1 MSVRSTVLAASVLA
15 LALVFSSGA
24 SAKKPPPP
32 PPPPPPPSEEA
43 PTAPTS
49 LRLTV
54 NGPYSITLAWDASKT
69 SSNDWWYCI
78 QRDGLGCIRVD
89 PPQTTFTFSRL
100 WPGTTFNY
108 SVVALTS
115 TGKRSASSNT
125 VTYTTPPD
133 TTAPSAPELSSTGV
147 WPVRV
152 AVAWTRSVDDV
163 GLQVWYTLLVN
174 GVDYGANQI
183 GFESAL
189 VLDRTPST
197 TYHLQVTVRD
207 YFGNTNASNVVTV
220 TTPAVTDHTPPTT
233 PTNLRFGPNTAS
245 PELWLDWDP
254 STDDTDP
261 QSLILYD
268 VYINGVPEHA
278 LIGGTDT
285 IVYCRVTGENRLTM
299 QAVDSSGN
307 KSGHSNEIAFIC

>member
-1 MSVRSTVLAASVLA
+1 MSVRSTVLAASVLGLA
-15 LALVFSSGA
+15 LAFSSGA

-43 PTAPTS
+43 PTAPTN

-54 NGPYSITLAWDASKT
+54 NGPYSITLAWDAAKT
-69 SSNDWWYCI
+69 SSSTWWYCI

-100 WPGTTFNY
+100 WPGTTFSY

-125 VTYTTPPD
+125 VTYTTAAD
-133 TTAPSAPELSSTGV
+133 TTAPSAPELSLTGV

-152 AVAWTRSVDDV
+152 AVAWTRSVDDT
-163 GLQVWYTLLVN
+163 GGQVWYTLLVN

-189 VLDRTPST
+189 VLDRSPST
-197 TYHLQVTVRD
+197 TYQLQVTVRD
-207 YFGNTNASNVVTV
+207 SFGNTNQSNVVTV

-233 PTNLRFGPNTAS
+233 PTNLSFSPNTSS
-245 PELWLDWDP
+245 PELWLDWGP

-261 QSLILYD
+261 LSLILYD

-278 LIGGTDT
+278 SIGGTDT
-285 IVYCRVTGENRLTM
+285 IVYCRDTGENRLTM

-307 KSGHSNEIAFIC
+307 KSGHSNEVVFVC

>member
-15 LALVFSSGA
+15 LAFVFSSGA

-32 PPPPPPPSEEA
+32 PPSDQA
-43 PTAPTS
+43 PTAPTN

-54 NGPYSITLAWDASKT
+54 NGPYSITLGWDASKT
-69 SSNDWWYCI
+69 SSSNWWYCV
-78 QRDGLGCIRVD
+78 QRDGQGCIRVD

-108 SVVALTS
+108 SVVALSS
-115 TGKRSASSNT
+115 TGKRSAASNT
-125 VTYTTPPD
+125 VTYATPPD
-133 TTAPSAPELSSTGV
+133 TTAPSAPELSLTGL

-152 AVAWTRSVDDV
+152 AVAWTRSVDDT
-163 GLQVWYTLLVN
+163 GGQVWYTLLVN

-183 GFESAL
+183 GFQSAL

-207 YFGNTNASNVVTV
+207 YFGNTNQSNVVTV

-233 PTNLRFGPNTAS
+233 PANLRFSPNTAS

-268 VYINGVPEHA
+268 VYINGAPEHA

-285 IVYCRVTGENRLTM
+285 IVYCRDTGENRLTM

-307 KSGHSNEIAFIC
+307 KSGHSNEIVFIC